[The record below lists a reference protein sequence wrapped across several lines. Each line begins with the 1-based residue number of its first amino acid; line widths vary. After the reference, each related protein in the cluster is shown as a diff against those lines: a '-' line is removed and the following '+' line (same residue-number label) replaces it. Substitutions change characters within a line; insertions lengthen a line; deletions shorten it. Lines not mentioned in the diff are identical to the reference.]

1 MKPAESSGVFPIVT
15 YSGGYSGGAPPLP
28 MPNREVKPARADG
41 TARKGGRVG
50 RRRAYRGRRP
60 GDQLG
65 LRHRA
70 ASLRLWRPRCAYLM
84 YLGRASGGARLHIE
98 PDAPRRRSAM
108 WPSAALPLGVS
119 GITGETLC
127 EEMPRTARERA
138 RLHACCLRGVGPVL
152 SLWGKCSC
160 QMLHLMSQSFC
171 HVRLPLRFICSL

>member
-1 MKPAESSGVFPIVT
+1 MRHEAAGFAAPERELEWISTESENSVKPAETSGVFPIVT

-84 YLGRASGGARLHIE
+84 YLGRA
-98 PDAPRRRSAM
+98 
-108 WPSAALPLGVS
+108 PLG
-119 GITGETLC
+119 GIWD
-127 EEMPRTARERA
+127 
-138 RLHACCLRGVGPVL
+138 HRGNPV
-152 SLWGKCSC
+152 
-160 QMLHLMSQSFC
+160 
-171 HVRLPLRFICSL
+171 

>member
-1 MKPAESSGVFPIVT
+1 MPAESSGVFPIVT

-84 YLGRASGGARLHIE
+84 TRGRA
-98 PDAPRRRSAM
+98 
-108 WPSAALPLGVS
+108 PLGES